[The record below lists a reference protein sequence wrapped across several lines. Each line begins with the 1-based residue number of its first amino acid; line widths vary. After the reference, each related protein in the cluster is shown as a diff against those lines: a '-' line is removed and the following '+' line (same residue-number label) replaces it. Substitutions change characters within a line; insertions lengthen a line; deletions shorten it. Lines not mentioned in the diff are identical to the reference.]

1 MDNESTALMGN
12 VSIFWL
18 EFQKMPARISPVGNS
33 ISKTV
38 GKTQVSQ
45 QAKAQNTFSTA
56 MVISG
61 IRCAFTY
68 VIFPIF
74 APILGVASGVGSGI
88 GRVASI
94 IGIAANLYSIKRFH
108 SSNHRYKWHMTALN
122 ISVIGLLTGLMVMD
136 LTSLF

>member
-1 MDNESTALMGN
+1 MGN

-18 EFQKMPARISPVGNS
+18 EFQKMPARITSVGNS
-33 ISKTV
+33 VTETA
-38 GKTQVSQ
+38 GKTQISQ

-74 APILGVASGVGSGI
+74 APILGVAAGVGSGI
-88 GRVASI
+88 GLVASI
-94 IGIAANLYSIKRFH
+94 IGITANLYSIKRFH
-108 SSNHRYKWHMTALN
+108 SSDHKYKWHMTALN
-122 ISVIGLLTGLMVMD
+122 VSVIGLLTGLMVMD
-136 LTSLF
+136 LTSLL

>member
-1 MDNESTALMGN
+1 MTRN

-18 EFQKMPARISPVGNS
+18 EFQEKPARISPVGNS

-68 VIFPIF
+68 VIFPVF

-88 GRVASI
+88 GLVASI

>member
-1 MDNESTALMGN
+1 MGN

-33 ISKTV
+33 VSETA
-38 GKTQVSQ
+38 GKTQISQ
-45 QAKAQNTFSTA
+45 QEKAQNTFSTA

-68 VIFPIF
+68 VIFPVF

-88 GRVASI
+88 GLVASI
-94 IGIAANLYSIKRFH
+94 IGITANLYSIKRFH
-108 SSNHRYKWHMTALN
+108 SSDHKYKWHMTALN
-122 ISVIGLLTGLMVMD
+122 VSVIGLLTGLMVMD
-136 LTSLF
+136 LTSLL

>member
-1 MDNESTALMGN
+1 MTRN
-12 VSIFWL
+12 VSIFGL
-18 EFQKMPARISPVGNS
+18 EFQEKPARISPVGNS

-68 VIFPIF
+68 VIFPVF

-88 GRVASI
+88 GLVASI

-108 SSNHRYKWHMTALN
+108 SSNHKYKWHMTALN

>member
-1 MDNESTALMGN
+1 MTRN
-12 VSIFWL
+12 VFLFWL
-18 EFQKMPARISPVGNS
+18 EFQEKPARISPVGNS

-68 VIFPIF
+68 VIFPVF

-88 GRVASI
+88 GLVASI
-94 IGIAANLYSIKRFH
+94 IGIAANLYSIKRF
-108 SSNHRYKWHMTALN
+108 RQQLN
-122 ISVIGLLTGLMVMD
+122 KQ
-136 LTSLF
+136 

>member
-1 MDNESTALMGN
+1 MGN

-33 ISKTV
+33 VTETA

-45 QAKAQNTFSTA
+45 QTKAQNTFSTA

-88 GRVASI
+88 GLVASI
-94 IGIAANLYSIKRFH
+94 IGITANLYSIKRFH
-108 SSNHRYKWHMTALN
+108 SSDHKYKWHMTALN
-122 ISVIGLLTGLMVMD
+122 VSVIGLLTGLMVMD
-136 LTSLF
+136 LTSLL

>member
-1 MDNESTALMGN
+1 LTRN

-18 EFQKMPARISPVGNS
+18 EFQEKPARISPVGNS

-68 VIFPIF
+68 VIFPVF

-88 GRVASI
+88 GLVASI

>member
-1 MDNESTALMGN
+1 MGN

-18 EFQKMPARISPVGNS
+18 EFQKMPARITSVGNS
-33 ISKTV
+33 VTETA
-38 GKTQVSQ
+38 GKTQISQ

-88 GRVASI
+88 GLVASI
-94 IGIAANLYSIKRFH
+94 IGITANLYSIKRFH
-108 SSNHRYKWHMTALN
+108 SSDHKYKWHMTALN
-122 ISVIGLLTGLMVMD
+122 ISVIILLSALLVLD
-136 LTSLF
+136 IASLT

>member
-1 MDNESTALMGN
+1 M
-12 VSIFWL
+12 
-18 EFQKMPARISPVGNS
+18 GNS

-68 VIFPIF
+68 VILPVF

-88 GRVASI
+88 GLVASI

>member
-1 MDNESTALMGN
+1 
-12 VSIFWL
+12 
-18 EFQKMPARISPVGNS
+18 MPARISSVGNS
-33 ISKTV
+33 VSETS

-88 GRVASI
+88 GLVASI

-108 SSNHRYKWHMTALN
+108 SANHKYKWHITALN
-122 ISVIGLLTGLMVMD
+122 VSVIGLLTGLMVMD

>member
-1 MDNESTALMGN
+1 MGN

-33 ISKTV
+33 VTETA
-38 GKTQVSQ
+38 GKTQISQ

-88 GRVASI
+88 GLVASI
-94 IGIAANLYSIKRFH
+94 IGITANLYSIKRFH
-108 SSNHRYKWHMTALN
+108 SSDHKYKWHMTALN
-122 ISVIGLLTGLMVMD
+122 VSVIGLLTGLMVMD
-136 LTSLF
+136 LTSLL

>member
-1 MDNESTALMGN
+1 MGN

-18 EFQKMPARISPVGNS
+18 EFQKMPSRITSVGNS
-33 ISKTV
+33 VTETA
-38 GKTQVSQ
+38 GKTQISQ

-88 GRVASI
+88 GLVASI
-94 IGIAANLYSIKRFH
+94 IGITANLYSIKRFH
-108 SSNHRYKWHMTALN
+108 SSDHKYKWHMTALN
-122 ISVIGLLTGLMVMD
+122 VSVIGLLTGLMVMD
-136 LTSLF
+136 LTSLL

>member
-1 MDNESTALMGN
+1 MGN

-33 ISKTV
+33 VSETA

-88 GRVASI
+88 GLVASI

-108 SSNHRYKWHMTALN
+108 SSDHKYKWHMTALN
-122 ISVIGLLTGLMVMD
+122 VSVIGLLTGLMVMD
-136 LTSLF
+136 LTSLL

>member
-1 MDNESTALMGN
+1 MDNESIALMGN

-18 EFQKMPARISPVGNS
+18 EFQKMPARITSVGNS
-33 ISKTV
+33 GAETA
-38 GKTQVSQ
+38 GKTQISQ

-88 GRVASI
+88 GLVASI
-94 IGIAANLYSIKRFH
+94 IGITANLYSIKRFH
-108 SSNHRYKWHMTALN
+108 SSDHKYKWHMTALN
-122 ISVIGLLTGLMVMD
+122 VSVIGLLTGLMVMD
-136 LTSLF
+136 LTSLL

>member
-1 MDNESTALMGN
+1 MRN

-33 ISKTV
+33 VSETA

-88 GRVASI
+88 GLVASI

-108 SSNHRYKWHMTALN
+108 SSDHKYKWHMTVLN
-122 ISVIGLLTGLMVMD
+122 VSVIGLLTGLMVMD
-136 LTSLF
+136 LTSLL